1 MRRPILGSVLSCPE
15 RERKIV
21 DLKLRSADVGSAQK
35 GSSLLTIGRRT
46 AGLPLLVA
54 QIASFSALIA
64 AGTTVLRI
72 PAPAPLFEITLAPVF
87 YLAISVLF
95 PRRVSFWSTV
105 LGSAIGEAVNVAVYG
120 GLLIYVPGIVWAR
133 APEALI
139 IYRFRNGSLRVLVI
153 AMVLATVY
161 ETLAFFI
168 PDWLFYSLALFS
180 YSDAGPQGLAGG
192 FASAFSDLF
201 TMVDLLW
208 IPVAIGAVVAVRKAF
223 RTRFLD

>member
-1 MRRPILGSVLSCPE
+1 MQERIPTGS
-15 RERKIV
+15 
-21 DLKLRSADVGSAQK
+21 
-35 GSSLLTIGRRT
+35 RT
-46 AGLPLLVA
+46 SEFSLLVA

-72 PAPAPLFEITLAPVF
+72 PAPPPLFEITLAPVF

-95 PRRVSFWSTV
+95 PRRVSFWSTAI
-105 LGSAIGEAVNVAVYG
+105 GSAIGEAINVAVYG
-120 GLLIYVPGIVWAR
+120 GFPIYVTGIIWAR

-139 IYRFRNGSLRVLVI
+139 VHRFRKGSLKVLI
-153 AMVLATVY
+153 ISMILATIY
-161 ETLAFFI
+161 ETLAFFL

-180 YSDAGPQGLAGG
+180 YSDVGPQGLAGG

-201 TMVDLLW
+201 TMVDLVW
-208 IPVAIGAVVAVRKAF
+208 IPLAIGAVVAVRKAF